1 MTDPVPSSLIPQG
14 EGDEAP
20 QITSTTVNQGNK
32 ENIVQGSTTTV
43 TRTVIR
49 TSVLSEEQMS

>member
-14 EGDEAP
+14 ERDEAP